1 MWAKALVALVIVA
14 VAIFCIIMAFVVPGD
29 DGKK

>member
-1 MWAKALVALVIVA
+1 MWIVALVIVA
-14 VAIFCIIMAFVVPGD
+14 VAIFCIVMAFVVRGD